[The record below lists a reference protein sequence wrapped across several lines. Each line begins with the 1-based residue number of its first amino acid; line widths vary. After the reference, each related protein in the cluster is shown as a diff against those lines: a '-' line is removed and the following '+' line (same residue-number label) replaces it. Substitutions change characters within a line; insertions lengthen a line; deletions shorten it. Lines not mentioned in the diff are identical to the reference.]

1 MERKEMENR
10 EPRTG
15 VDSPEQ
21 DSAPVTDD
29 ATRGDAEGVVGSPWW
44 EGGSGLEEAAEEE
57 PDTPR
62 GTGYIY
68 RGVRYGEPIPETKS
82 QPTEDPGDDDDPVDL
97 SILAVMSEDQP
108 AIPPAE
114 GEEADE
120 PVADTPW
127 WQARSR
133 PEEAAEEEPGTGYDE
148 SFPEPKSQ
156 PTEDPGEDADP
167 VVLSVPAA
175 MSTDQPAV
183 PPAEAKEADEP
194 VAGARLWQAG
204 SGLEETPEE
213 ESGAESETEDTPLAA
228 HDRLEGMGYGEPHS
242 EPEIQTPDDDDEPVV
257 LSVPAAMSTDQ
268 PAVPPAEAEE
278 VHEPIVAPPWWRSS
292 SGLEETFEQEPGAE
306 SETEDTPL
314 AAHDI
319 FRRTGYGEPHPE
331 PEIQTPDDA
340 DEPVDMATPATM
352 STDQPAAPLAE
363 GGEPPSMELKE
374 EPAVHHPEPD
384 REPPGPPAGLPVATE
399 GLAERPPAELIRA
412 IVAEVCP
419 GELLLVE
426 ADVAPLPEWAHTA
439 ATAAR
444 NDLDRRSG
452 EHTPIDAGEYLRLAI
467 VENAMGLHDEADNH
481 LKEALPRSDRF
492 GPVLNAL
499 AVTSLAR
506 GKIAPAIVYC
516 REALR
521 ETGGD
526 DSVRAA
532 ASSNLGDL
540 YDLQGDTA
548 RAAEAYETA
557 IKCLQAREDPRWLS
571 RLHLRAGRLYRR
583 LGQADK
589 ARLHLSDSVRLFK
602 DSGDLAGHV
611 QSLAAL
617 GSALTESGLTD
628 LALRNFEEAVRI
640 CLRTG
645 DKPGAALVQDELG
658 IAYTVQ
664 DQLTRALA
672 YFESALWLHR
682 ELGNRKAEAATLSNM
697 AKIHDSR
704 GDSGEA
710 RQLYESALEIDP
722 QVGRAGLPHPAS
734 GDQGGARAKLLQA
747 EEILSRAESAEQ
759 QEYVQRMI
767 EKPGTGTEG
776 LG

>member
-10 EPRTG
+10 EPRAG
-15 VDSPEQ
+15 LDSPEQ

-29 ATRGDAEGVVGSPWW
+29 TTRGGAEGVVGSSWW
-44 EGGSGLEEAAEEE
+44 EIDSGLEEAAEEE
-57 PDTPR
+57 PDTSR

-68 RGVRYGEPIPETKS
+68 RGVRYGEPVPEPKS
-82 QPTEDPGDDDDPVDL
+82 QPTEDTGDDDDPVDL
-97 SILAVMSEDQP
+97 S
-108 AIPPAE
+108 
-114 GEEADE
+114 
-120 PVADTPW
+120 
-127 WQARSR
+127 
-133 PEEAAEEEPGTGYDE
+133 
-148 SFPEPKSQ
+148 
-156 PTEDPGEDADP
+156 
-167 VVLSVPAA
+167 VL
-175 MSTDQPAV
+175 
-183 PPAEAKEADEP
+183 
-194 VAGARLWQAG
+194 
-204 SGLEETPEE
+204 
-213 ESGAESETEDTPLAA
+213 
-228 HDRLEGMGYGEPHS
+228 
-242 EPEIQTPDDDDEPVV
+242 
-257 LSVPAAMSTDQ
+257 AAMSTDQ

-278 VHEPIVAPPWWRSS
+278 ADEPVGTLWWQARSMPEEAAKEEPGTGYGESVPEPKSQPTEDTGDDDDPVDLSVPAAMSTNQPAVPPAEAEEADEPVVDAPWWPSGAGLEETAEEESGAESETEATPLAAHDMLEGTGYGEPHAEPETQTPDDGDERVDMATPATMPTNQPAAPPAEAEEGNEPIVAPPWWQSGA
-292 SGLEETFEQEPGAE
+292 GLEETAEEEPGAE
-306 SETEDTPL
+306 IETEATPL
-314 AAHDI
+314 AAHDM
-319 FRRTGYGEPHPE
+319 FRGTGYGVPYAE
-331 PEIQTPDDA
+331 PETQTPDDG
-340 DEPVDMATPATM
+340 DERVDMATPATM
-352 STDQPAAPLAE
+352 SADQPAVPAAE
-363 GGEPPSMELKE
+363 GGEPPSMDAREEL
-374 EPAVHHPEPD
+374 AVHHPEPD
-384 REPPGPPAGLPVATE
+384 REPPRPPAGLPVATE
-399 GLAERPPAELIRA
+399 GLPERPPAELIRA

-426 ADVAPLPEWAHTA
+426 AAVAPLPEWALAA

-452 EHTPIDAGEYLRLAI
+452 EHAPIDAGEYLRLAI
-467 VENAMGLHDEADNH
+467 VENAMGLHDEADTH
-481 LKEALPRSDRF
+481 LKEALPRSDQF

-540 YDLQGDTA
+540 YDLQGDAA
-548 RAAEAYETA
+548 RAAEAYEAA
-557 IKCLQAREDPRWLS
+557 IQCLQAREDPRRLS

-583 LGQADK
+583 LGQVDK

-658 IAYTVQ
+658 VAYTAQ

-722 QVGRAGLPHPAS
+722 QVGRAGRPHPAS